1 MEAVW
6 IAAARTG
13 DERAAAALFERY
25 APRLRRSVA
34 CWTPDADTADD
45 VCQEAWLRAFRA
57 LPGFRGDANFGTW
70 LHTIAR
76 NLAIGRGRSTTRHDQ
91 VLASH
96 DPPTSERA
104 QPIELRIDLQ
114 RAIAALPPGMR
125 HILWL
130 HDVEGWKH
138 AEIAVSLG
146 IAEGTS
152 KSQLFKARAQVRR
165 HFTNGSATEQGNGRP
180 TEPHRD

>member
-6 IAAARTG
+6 IAAARAG

-25 APRLRRSVA
+25 GPPLRRSVML
-34 CWTPDADTADD
+34 WTRDPDTADD

-57 LPGFRGDANFGTW
+57 LPGFRGDASFGTW

-76 NLAIGRGRSTTRHDQ
+76 NLIIGWGRSVARHEQKLAAERPSTTTCAEP
-91 VLASH
+91 V
-96 DPPTSERA
+96 
-104 QPIELRIDLQ
+104 ELRIDLE
-114 RAIAALPPGMR
+114 RAVAALPPGMR
-125 HILWL
+125 QILWL

-138 AEIAVSLG
+138 TEIAASLG

-152 KSQLFKARAQVRR
+152 KSQLCRARAQVRR
-165 HFTNGSATEQGNGRP
+165 EMLVMRPDSAA
-180 TEPHRD
+180 